1 MIYFKTSFIGIW
13 SSNQSHYN
21 QQDESFNRSIVVTV
35 VVIIVIPH
43 PQHPLSRKIS
53 CLVKK
58 QHCIGPTSTIII
70 IITTYFFHPPASLNF
85 RNGEIITN
93 LKLSSKTSTVLA
105 QFTRVIEISFKDE
118 DTAANML

>member
-1 MIYFKTSFIGIW
+1 VSGKKAALYRAYVD
-13 SSNQSHYN
+13 YN
-21 QQDESFNRSIVVTV
+21 NNNNHV
-35 VVIIVIPH
+35 
-43 PQHPLSRKIS
+43 
-53 CLVKK
+53 
-58 QHCIGPTSTIII
+58 
-70 IITTYFFHPPASLNF
+70 FFYPPASLNF